1 MDDISSTMTTSPHA
15 PTPVAQYLRMST
27 ERQEYSLYNQAAA
40 IERYAQQNGF
50 TVIKTYADS
59 GKSGLVLNH
68 REGLAQLLHDV
79 VGTEQPYR
87 AVLVYDVSRWG
98 RFMDTDESAYY
109 EFHCKKAGVPVH
121 YCAETFAN
129 DGTMPSLVMKALKR
143 VMASEYSRELSQK
156 VFEGMRGMVQRGL
169 WAGSIPGYGLRR
181 MLVSS
186 DGKPKQIMKYGERKN
201 LRSDHTILVPGPS
214 RETKWIREI
223 YRMFIEEKRSS
234 VYIAEVLNRK
244 NVRNGTSLWNNQ
256 SVLKILTHEKYTGS
270 LVWGRW
276 TQKLRTRLIPVARE
290 HWTILPGALKPII
303 DRKTFDAAQKI
314 LDERTANQS
323 DAVLLN
329 RVRSLLARKKRL
341 TARLLNE
348 SRTAPSAVCCKHRFG
363 SLRHLYELL
372 NYRRSD
378 TVQKRQKTRLQI
390 GNLQIA
396 LFSRL
401 KKMFSDLRAV
411 RERTSTKPKTLRFST
426 GLTVTVAVCLSE
438 RTALGSLRWRFQA
451 VSARRRGLPTLLC
464 LCNTTNTGFRDFH
477 VMPSVSHI
485 RIVSLLKRDDIRL
498 ATGVRLKSLSDFRRV
513 VHSVSAASQSPT
525 ATSGSRPPRR

>member
-1 MDDISSTMTTSPHA
+1 MTISLST

-27 ERQEYSLYNQAAA
+27 EHQKYSLDNQAAA
-40 IERYAQQNGF
+40 IQRYAEQNGF

-59 GKSGLVLNH
+59 GKSGLVLKH

-156 VFEGMRGMVQRGL
+156 VFDGMKGMILRGL
-169 WAGSIPGYGLRR
+169 WAGSVPGYGLRR
-181 MLVSS
+181 MLVSAE
-186 DGKPKQIMKYGERKN
+186 GKPKQIMEYGDRKN
-201 LRSDHTILVPGPS
+201 LRSDRTILVPGPS
-214 RETKWIREI
+214 REAKWIREM

-234 VYIAEVLNRK
+234 IYIAKVLNG
-244 NVRNGTSLWNNQ
+244 NGVRNGASLWTNQ
-256 SVLKILTHEKYTGS
+256 AVLNVLTHEKYTGS

-276 TQKLRTRLIPVARE
+276 TQKLRTRSIPVARQN
-290 HWTILPGALKPII
+290 WTILPGAIKPIV
-303 DRKTFDAAQKI
+303 DRTTFDAAQRI
-314 LDERTANQS
+314 LRDRPANQS

-329 RVRSLLARKKRL
+329 KVRSLLARKKRL

-372 NYRRSD
+372 NYKRSD
-378 TVQKRQKTRLQI
+378 TVRKREKTRLQV
-390 GNLQIA
+390 GKLQIA

-401 KKMFSDLRAV
+401 KKLSSDLRAV
-411 RERTSTKPKTLRFST
+411 RERTSAKPTTLRFST
-426 GLTVTVAVCLSE
+426 GLMVTVVVCLSE
-438 RTALGSLRWRFQA
+438 RTCLGSLRWRFQSI
-451 VSARRRGLPTLLC
+451 SAKRRGLPTLLC
-464 LCNTTNTGFRDFH
+464 LCNTTNTGFHAFDA
-477 VMPSVSHI
+477 MPSVSHI
-485 RIVSLLKRDDIRL
+485 KIVSLLKQDDVRL
-498 ATGVRLKSLSDFRRV
+498 ATGVRLKRLSDFRSL
-513 VHSVSAASQSPT
+513 VHSMEARTLHSK
-525 ATSGSRPPRR
+525 GR